1 MKGLPLLAL
10 LVLTYTGCFAQYY
23 YNDLV
28 SIQQGAAQYKILRN
42 NKVKTF
48 KVVSYDADDQPA
60 EGFSL
65 EQEISPDG
73 KKITITDATI
83 SGKKS
88 TTVNTYELG
97 RLKKAV
103 ASGNRIENKTDYQ
116 YDDNGRLIKITL
128 TTSDTSMKYTSIET
142 HEWVYDEKGQ
152 PVSMLRVKSRTD
164 STFISF
170 VRDEQGNIAEEH
182 WKRKGS
188 APEVYYYYYNTK
200 NELTDIVR
208 YNSKLKKLLP
218 DFLFEYDNTGRLSQM
233 TQVLLGNS
241 NYYTW
246 KYTYNEKGLKQKE
259 RCFDKTQ
266 KKAGSIEYVYTY

>member
-1 MKGLPLLAL
+1 MKGLQLLAL
-10 LVLTYTGCFAQYY
+10 LVLIHTGCFAQYY

-28 SIQQGAAQYKILRN
+28 SIQQGAAQYKVLRN

-65 EQEISPDG
+65 EQEISLDG
-73 KKITITDATI
+73 KKITITEASI

-88 TTVNTYELG
+88 VTVNTYELG

-116 YDDNGRLIKITL
+116 YDDKGQLIKITL
-128 TTSDTSMKYTSIET
+128 TTSDTSMKYTSVET
-142 HEWVYDEKGQ
+142 HEWGYDEKGL
-152 PVSMLRVKSRTD
+152 PASMLRVKNKTD
-164 STFISF
+164 STFVSF
-170 VRDEQGNIAEEH
+170 VRDEQGNIAEER

-188 APEVYYYYYNTK
+188 APEVYYYYYNAK

-218 DFLFEYDNTGRLSQM
+218 DFLFEYDHTGRLSQM
-233 TQVLLGNS
+233 TQVLLGNN

-259 RCFDKTQ
+259 SCFDKSQ
-266 KKAGSIEYVYTY
+266 KKAGSIEYLYSY

>member
-1 MKGLPLLAL
+1 MKGLHLLAL
-10 LVLTYTGCFAQYY
+10 SVLIQTSCLAQYY

-28 SIQQGAAQYKILRN
+28 SIQQGAAQYKIFRN
-42 NKVKTF
+42 NKVKTI
-48 KVVSYDADDQPA
+48 KVISYDADDRPA

-65 EQEISPDG
+65 DQEISLDG

-83 SGKKS
+83 SGKKN

-97 RLKKAV
+97 RLRRAV
-103 ASGNRIENKTDYQ
+103 AGGNGIENKTDYQ
-116 YDDNGRLIKITL
+116 YDEKGRLIKITL
-128 TTSDTSMKYTSIET
+128 ITSDTAMKYTNVET
-142 HEWVYDEKGQ
+142 HDWVYDEKGQ
-152 PVSMLRVKSRTD
+152 PTSMLRIKNTTD

-170 VRDEQGNIAEEH
+170 VKDEQGNIAEEH

-188 APEVYYYYYNTK
+188 APEVYYYYYNAK

-208 YNSKLKKLLP
+208 YNSKLKKLVP
-218 DFLFEYDNTGRLSQM
+218 DFLFEYDQTGRLSQM
-233 TQVLLGNS
+233 TQVLLGSS

-259 RCFDKTQ
+259 SCFEKSQ
-266 KKAGSIEYVYTY
+266 KKAGSIEYLYTY